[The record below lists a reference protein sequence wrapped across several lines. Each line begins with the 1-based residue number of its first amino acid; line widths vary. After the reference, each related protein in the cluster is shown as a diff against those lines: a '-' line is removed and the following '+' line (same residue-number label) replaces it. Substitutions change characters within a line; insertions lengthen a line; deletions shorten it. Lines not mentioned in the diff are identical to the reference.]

1 MVSSTMGVA
10 LSERF
15 QQILKQRSY
24 GHLATI
30 MPDGSPQVTLVWVDT
45 DGRHVPV
52 NTVDGNQKVKNLR
65 RDDRVAMTVSSP
77 GHPAAHI
84 QLRGRV
90 VDITSEGARSHV
102 EALSQIYYGGP
113 YPLHHLGPRVILK
126 IEPTRVQELMI
137 DDASGDSRDHGP
149 SSGGSPAWPLKVYTL

>member
-1 MVSSTMGVA
+1 MGVA
-10 LSERF
+10 LSAGF
-15 QQILKQRSY
+15 QRILKDRSY

-45 DGRHVPV
+45 DGRHVLV
-52 NTVDGNQKVKNLR
+52 NTIDGNQKVNNVR
-65 RDDRVAMTVSSP
+65 GDDRVAMTVSNP
-77 GHPAAHI
+77 RHPASHV

-90 VDITSEGARSHV
+90 VEITREGALQHV

-126 IEPTRVQELMI
+126 IEPTRVRELMVG
-137 DDASGDSRDHGP
+137 DAQRVGRGLRSR
-149 SSGGSPAWPLKVYTL
+149 

>member
-1 MVSSTMGVA
+1 MGVA
-10 LSERF
+10 LSEGF
-15 QQILKQRSY
+15 QQILKGRSY

-45 DGRHVPV
+45 DGRHVLV
-52 NTVDGNQKVKNLR
+52 NTVDGNQKVNNVR

-77 GHPAAHI
+77 AHPASHV

-90 VDITSEGARSHV
+90 VEVTSEGARRHV
-102 EALSQIYYGGP
+102 EELSQVYYGGP

-126 IEPTRVQELMI
+126 IEPTRVRELI
-137 DDASGDSRDHGP
+137 AGDAPGGGGGPRSRQANRVGSDASPRDR
-149 SSGGSPAWPLKVYTL
+149 